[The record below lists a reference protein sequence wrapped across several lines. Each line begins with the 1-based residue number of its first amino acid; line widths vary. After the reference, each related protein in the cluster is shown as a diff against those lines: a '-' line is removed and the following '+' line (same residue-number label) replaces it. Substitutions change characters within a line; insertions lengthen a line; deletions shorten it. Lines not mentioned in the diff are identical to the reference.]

1 MNEYKV
7 LIRKSVFAKIK
18 EIADYVETV
27 SNKEH
32 AQQYADELEKSLYI
46 LSNPIIVNAMQ
57 VSQWQI
63 AKKYHL
69 RAKRLI
75 TKNRKWN
82 IIFHIEGVYVVVDA
96 IIPSSLMK

>member
-46 LSNPIIVNAMQ
+46 LSNPIIVNAC
-57 VSQWQI
+57 
-63 AKKYHL
+63 L
-69 RAKRLI
+69 
-75 TKNRKWN
+75 
-82 IIFHIEGVYVVVDA
+82 A
-96 IIPSSLMK
+96 IWLTLATILAPTTSPSPQPSYKSPSIP

>member
-7 LIRKSVFAKIK
+7 LIRKSVFAKIN

-57 VSQWQI
+57 VSQWQT